1 MIAGGRRLDVDCAR
15 APQPPVLWALV
26 LAGFAAAGCTFALA
40 LGSDHVNEP
49 GLQAALM
56 SWITLPYVFAGVIAW
71 WRRPDSRFGLL
82 MVDVGRTLDEE
93 GLDGIVRGVVGH
105 PGTLDPP
112 DDSVGMPA

>member
-71 WRRPDSRFGLL
+71 WRRPDSRSACSWSSRASRSSSRLWP
-82 MVDVGRTLDEE
+82 GRM
-93 GLDGIVRGVVGH
+93 R
-105 PGTLDPP
+105 P
-112 DDSVGMPA
+112 